1 MRQRTK
7 NDKIQVCSFCS
18 GTKVNES
25 DDEKDQSY
33 GCCKIFFLSII
44 FKMTLKD
51 IYAVHHTYPM
61 K

>member
-1 MRQRTK
+1 MTK
-7 NDKIQVCSFCS
+7 IMYAPFV
-18 GTKVNES
+18 GTKGNKSE
-25 DDEKDQSY
+25 DEKDQSY